1 MIIPLLT
8 WHPPTPETEAMWRR
22 LGVRPL
28 LTVDVDGLRHTISRD
43 FAPRDGRLV
52 AFDSDT
58 SSRVYV
64 LGHPDDDALDVA
76 LATPVARPNCR
87 VYPWSAALLVD
98 TDDGSDAPTITFGR
112 TYEADGDE
120 LAKKELDEFHW
131 VDETQSYYD
140 LDSGY
145 GPARVRNAVPPIE
158 AIAGLIAAYMHG
170 ETEVDIEARPGYAE
184 ITIGALVIKA
194 PPFRFGS
201 GAESIPTLV
210 ARMSMT
216 ADKFEVEFL
225 VEPKAAAYA
234 LGYNSAG
241 FWHWFARAALAAGL
255 RALFVSGS
263 NPDTLTLLLDSR
275 CCSGDDGPSWGCS
288 TEPLVP

>member
-1 MIIPLLT
+1 MIPLID
-8 WHPPTPETEAMWRR
+8 WHPPTHETEDKWRG

-43 FAPRDGRLV
+43 FGPRDGRLV
-52 AFDSDT
+52 ALDSDT

-98 TDDGSDAPTITFGR
+98 TDDGSDAPTITFGK
-112 TYEADGDE
+112 TYEVDVAFLTDE
-120 LAKKELDEFHW
+120 DLDALHW
-131 VDETQSYYD
+131 CDETQSYYN

-145 GPARVRNAVPPIE
+145 GPAWVRNAVPPIE

-194 PPFRFGS
+194 PPLRFGS
-201 GAESIPTLV
+201 GAESVSTLV
-210 ARMSMT
+210 ARMT
-216 ADKFEVEFL
+216 ANDFALEFL
-225 VEPKAAAYA
+225 AEPKAAAYA

-241 FWHWFARAALAAGL
+241 FWYWFAKAALAAGL

-263 NPDTLTLLLDSR
+263 NPDTLTLRLDSR
-275 CCSGDDGPSWGCS
+275 CSSGDDGPSWGCGA
-288 TEPLVP
+288 EPLVP

>member
-1 MIIPLLT
+1 MIDLLD
-8 WHPPTPETEAMWRR
+8 WHPPTHETEDKWRR

-43 FAPRDGRLV
+43 FGPRDGRLV
-52 AFDSDT
+52 ALDSDT

-64 LGHPDDDALDVA
+64 LGHPEDDALDVA
-76 LATPVARPNCR
+76 LATPFARSNYR
-87 VYPWSAALLVD
+87 ALPWSPPNFVD
-98 TDDGSDAPTITFGR
+98 ADDGSDAPTITFGK
-112 TYEADGDE
+112 TYEAGDDE
-120 LAKKELDEFHW
+120 LAEKDLDELHW
-131 VDETQSYYD
+131 VDETQSYYN

-145 GPARVRNAVPPIE
+145 GPVWVRNPVPPIE

-170 ETEVDIEARPGYAE
+170 ETEVDIEARPGYTV

-210 ARMSMT
+210 ARMT
-216 ADKFEVEFL
+216 ADKYELEFL
-225 VEPKAAAYA
+225 AEPKAAAYA

-241 FWHWFARAALAAGL
+241 FWYWFAKAALAAGL

-263 NPDTLTLLLDSR
+263 NPDTLTLLLDPR
-275 CCSGDDGPSWGCS
+275 CSSGDDGPSWPVHVR
-288 TEPLVP
+288 PLVP